1 MGMSSG
7 NGEEVREDREEG
19 GEASDEGGVE
29 TKEVR
34 EGPGVEEAAAE
45 RLRELEQE
53 LARLREELV
62 SEKEERMRLM
72 GSVERLLRHLI
83 GVAETVE
90 RVAGLYS
97 LSDDS
102 NARSLSEGLRLV
114 SSSIEKV
121 LREEGVEVI
130 GDVGERFDPV
140 VHEAVGFV
148 ESEEHGEGTVVSVV
162 ERGFAFRGKVLR
174 PAKVIVAKGAPKE
187 SEPSGLQGSE

>member
-7 NGEEVREDREEG
+7 DGEEVREDSGEG
-19 GEASDEGGVE
+19 GGESGEGGAE
-29 TKEVR
+29 PREVR
-34 EGPGVEEAAAE
+34 EGPETEEAATE
-45 RLRELEQE
+45 RLLELEQE
-53 LARLREELV
+53 LSRLRGELV

-83 GVAETVE
+83 GVAETIE

-102 NARSLSEGLRLV
+102 NARSFSEGLRLI

-130 GDVGERFDPV
+130 GSEGERFDPV

-148 ESEEHGEGTVVSVV
+148 ESEQHEDGTIVSVV

-174 PAKVIVAKGAPKE
+174 PAKVVVAKRASRGEGE
-187 SEPSGLQGSE
+187 S

>member
-7 NGEEVREDREEG
+7 NGEEVRADRGEG
-19 GEASDEGGVE
+19 GEVSDEGGSE
-29 TKEVR
+29 PQEVR
-34 EGPGVEEAAAE
+34 EGPEAEEGAAE
-45 RLRELEQE
+45 RLRELEQV

-102 NARSLSEGLRLV
+102 NARSLSEGLRLI

-130 GDVGERFDPV
+130 GSEGERFDPV

-148 ESEEHGEGTVVSVV
+148 ESEQQEEGTVVSVL

-174 PAKVIVAKGAPKE
+174 PAKVVVAKKAPREGGVKGAD
-187 SEPSGLQGSE
+187 